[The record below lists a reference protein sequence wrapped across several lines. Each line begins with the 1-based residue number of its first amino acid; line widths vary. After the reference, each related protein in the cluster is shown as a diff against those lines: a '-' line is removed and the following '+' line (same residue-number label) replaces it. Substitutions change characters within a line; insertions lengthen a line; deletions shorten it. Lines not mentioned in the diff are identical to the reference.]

1 MNRYHSR
8 HEQRKSDV
16 GERRG
21 RASGM
26 LAVAAIAA
34 SLMSGCAQDAPPGG
48 RSASSDG
55 SGGSSPPAAN
65 YPDPYHYR
73 CTGACIEDF

>member
-1 MNRYHSR
+1 MNRYQSMGIDCK
-8 HEQRKSDV
+8 EQRCNGSS
-16 GERRG
+16 
-21 RASGM
+21 SGM
-26 LAVAAIAA
+26 LAVATIAA
-34 SLMSGCAQDAPPGG
+34 SLMAGCAPNTPSGV

-55 SGGSSPPAAN
+55 SGGSSPPVSN

>member
-1 MNRYHSR
+1 MNRYLSMGIDR
-8 HEQRKSDV
+8 KKQRCNGSSK
-16 GERRG
+16 R
-21 RASGM
+21 M

-34 SLMSGCAQDAPPGG
+34 SLLTGCAQNAPPGV

-55 SGGSSPPAAN
+55 SGGSSPPVFN
-65 YPDPYHYR
+65 SPDPYHYR